1 MTRRIWWVTSI
12 ALGVGLLLVA
22 SGPHAHASQAWSD
35 GACPPGD
42 PLSYCLVA
50 EGPGTWTFLDRS
62 WTALGILV
70 HPGLIEIRDPYTGQ
84 ATGRVDAPGPRRFT
98 GGLPAFSPDGRLLAA
113 TLDDGTLRV
122 WEVGSGRELWT
133 LPSRTEG
140 SSAAFGPDGEV
151 LAYLGPE
158 GEVVVSDMQTGREI
172 LAFREFEPC
181 GGAPVIGFS
190 PDGQW
195 LAAAIP
201 WWVSAGLG
209 EQTWAS
215 VVWDMTTGHVARVF
229 PGWVFFLPDG
239 QLLVAGSAGV
249 LPRLELWDGPRG
261 AKLRVVRLPWLQAG
275 LVSVS
280 PDGQHAAFGL
290 ADGTIRFW
298 KLGPEQ
304 EVALLDLKAVLEVGP
319 EVEFRVAEV
328 WFNPDGDRLLT
339 AVWTPSVGKLQ
350 IHLWHVGSLLNDRL
364 P

>member
-1 MTRRIWWVTSI
+1 MTRRIWWMTSI
-12 ALGVGLLLVA
+12 ALGGGLLLVA

-35 GACPPGD
+35 GVCPPGD

-70 HPGLIEIRDPYTGQ
+70 HPGSIEIRNPYTGQ

-98 GGLPAFSPDGRLLAA
+98 GLPAFSPDGRLLAA

-158 GEVVVSDMQTGREI
+158 GEVVVLNTQTGREI

-190 PDGQW
+190 PDGRW
-195 LAAAIP
+195 LVGAIP
-201 WWVSAGLG
+201 WWVSAGSG

-229 PGWVFFLPDG
+229 PGWLFFLPDG
-239 QLLVAGSAGV
+239 QLLVVGSSGSLPSLTMWDGV
-249 LPRLELWDGPRG
+249 LG
-261 AKLRVVRLPWLQAG
+261 ARSRVLRLPWLQAG
-275 LVSVS
+275 LLSVS

-298 KLGPEQ
+298 ELGAEH
-304 EVALLDLKAVLEVGP
+304 EVALLDLKAVLAINP
-319 EVEFRVAEV
+319 EVESRLAAALFS
-328 WFNPDGDRLLT
+328 PDGNLLLT

-350 IHLWHVGSLLNDRL
+350 VHLWRIGSLLDGRL